1 MNNRILLVDDDPD
14 FVSGVQT
21 ILENAGYDCYT
32 THSAKDG
39 LYFVPIIKPNLI
51 LLDIMME
58 DLSAGFRFLK
68 EYHQKRDKKTENPI
82 PILIIS
88 SIQKITNFNL
98 KERVGS
104 PICPADDFLEK
115 PVEPEILLQRIK
127 KLTASRN
134 VVTSFEHACESTY
147 TNHHKG
153 TEKKYVVYDPLSEIE
168 YGQFYY
174 CEYCANLDLERGL
187 IVKLSKE

>member
-1 MNNRILLVDDDPD
+1 MTD
-14 FVSGVQT
+14 
-21 ILENAGYDCYT
+21 
-32 THSAKDG
+32 
-39 LYFVPIIKPNLI
+39 
-51 LLDIMME
+51 
-58 DLSAGFRFLK
+58 
-68 EYHQKRDKKTENPI
+68 
-82 PILIIS
+82 
-88 SIQKITNFNL
+88 FNL
-98 KERVGS
+98 TETVGS
-104 PICPADDFLEK
+104 PICPVDDYPEK

-134 VVTSFEHACESTY
+134 VVTSFEYACESTY

-153 TEKKYVVYDPLSEIE
+153 TVKKYVVYDPLSEIE